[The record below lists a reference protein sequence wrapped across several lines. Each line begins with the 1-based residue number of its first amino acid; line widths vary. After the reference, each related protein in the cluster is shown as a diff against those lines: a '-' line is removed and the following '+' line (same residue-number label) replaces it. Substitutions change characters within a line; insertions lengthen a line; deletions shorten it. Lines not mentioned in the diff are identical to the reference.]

1 MSGKR
6 IAMMHNHQHFAD
18 AGKMVDL
25 GFDRMIFDGEQLTD
39 LMEPLE
45 LGWRERREKELAL
58 MDALVSLLKK
68 RAAGRTI
75 SGLNA
80 YEQ

>member
-6 IAMMHNHQHFAD
+6 VAIMHNHQHFAD

-25 GFDRMIFDGEQLTD
+25 GFDCMIFNGEQLTD
-39 LMEPLE
+39 LMGPLN

-58 MDALVSLLKK
+58 MDKLVLLLKK

-75 SGLNA
+75 SGLYA